1 MDEKQ
6 AARRIDQLTRELHRH
21 NELYHVHYRPEISD
35 AEYDR
40 LFHELKELEE
50 RFPDLKR
57 PDSPTQRVGGAP
69 LESLPKAAHLA
80 PMQSLDSSQD
90 EAALRRFDE
99 RLRNALGESSVTYV
113 VEPKFD
119 GASIEVVYEDGILV
133 RAVTRGDGVVGEAV
147 TENARTMRNLPLA
160 LDGKKRPAPRLLAL
174 RGEVLMYLD
183 DFERL
188 NESLIQ
194 DDEEPF
200 ANPRNASA
208 GALRQLDTRRTA
220 RLPLRIVLYDVLAAE
235 GDGFASQSDVR
246 QALVSWRLPVSD
258 RCQRVESID
267 GVLEFYGELERER
280 DHLPYEVDGIVL
292 KLDDLAA
299 REELGVTAHHPRW
312 AYAYK
317 FPPRKEVTVLDRVFW
332 SVGRTGVVTPVAL
345 LRPVDIG
352 GVTVSRAT
360 LHNLDE
366 LERKDVRPGDRVRIQ
381 RAGDV
386 IPQVVEVIPP
396 EPPSEAAGPSRS
408 AGPQATSPPGPRAS
422 ARPAGRGSARKQPA
436 RKRRGRRPK
445 PPKKCPSCGTPLE
458 ERRPFVVC
466 PNSFGCPA
474 QLVGRLVHFG
484 SRHALDVEGL
494 GGETAKL
501 LVENDLVRSL
511 PDLFEV
517 RAEQLIELE
526 GFAEKSANALVAAI
540 RRSVDGADLDRFLH
554 ALGIPEVGRAVARAL
569 AGHFGSFEALRQ
581 ASAEELQ
588 EVDGVGPKMAELIA
602 GFFAD
607 PDNAAVL
614 DRLLAGPVRLKSAPR
629 RIAAAGPLA
638 GKTFVFTGGLESMS
652 RDEAKARIEALGAK
666 AVGSVSKKTDY
677 VVVGDSPGSKA
688 DKARELGVEILD
700 EKQFVELT
708 SS

>member
-1 MDEKQ
+1 MKRAE
-6 AARRIDQLTRELHRH
+6 ARKRIDALTRELRH
-21 NELYHVHYRPEISD
+21 HDELYYVHDRPEIAD

-50 RFPDLKR
+50 EFPELR
-57 PDSPTQRVGGAP
+57 QPDSPTQRVGGKP
-69 LESLPKAAHLA
+69 LDSLPKAKHLA
-80 PMQSLDSSQD
+80 PMQSLDSSQE
-90 EAALRRFDE
+90 EAPLRRFDQ
-99 RLRNALGESSVTYV
+99 RLRDALGEVPVAYV

-119 GASIEVVYEDGILV
+119 GASIEVVYEDGVLV

-147 TENARTMRNLPLA
+147 TENARTIRNLPLR
-160 LDGKKRPAPRLLAL
+160 LEDGERAAPRLLAL
-174 RGEVLMYLD
+174 RGEVLMYLE

-188 NESLIQ
+188 NEGLIQ
-194 DDEEPF
+194 DGEEPF

-208 GALRQLDTRRTA
+208 GALRQLDTARTA
-220 RLPLRIVLYDVLAAE
+220 RLPLRIVLYDVLAVD
-235 GDGFASQSDVR
+235 GDRFASQWEVR
-246 QALVSWRLPVSD
+246 EALSAWHLPVAD
-258 RCQRVESID
+258 RCVRVESIEE
-267 GVLEFYGELERER
+267 VLEFYGELEEER
-280 DHLPYEVDGIVL
+280 DRLAYEVDGIVV

-299 REELGVTAHHPRW
+299 REEVGATSHHPRW
-312 AYAYK
+312 AYAHK
-317 FPPRKEVTVLDRVFW
+317 FPPRKEITVLDRIFW
-332 SVGRTGVVTPVAL
+332 SVGRTGVVTPVAM

-366 LERKDVRPGDRVRIQ
+366 LERKDVRPKDRVRIQ

-386 IPQVVEVIPP
+386 IPQVVEVVPP
-396 EPPSEAAGPSRS
+396 EPV
-408 AGPQATSPPGPRAS
+408 PGEKKR
-422 ARPAGRGSARKQPA
+422 
-436 RKRRGRRPK
+436 RRGRKPK

-494 GGETAKL
+494 GGETAML
-501 LVENDLVRSL
+501 LVEKGLVESL
-511 PDLFEV
+511 PDLFDV

-526 GFAEKSANALVAAI
+526 GFAEKSANALVEAI
-540 RRSVDGADLDRFLH
+540 RRAVDDADLDRFLH

-569 AGHFGSFEALRQ
+569 AGHFGSFEALRK
-581 ASAEELQ
+581 ATPEELQ

-607 PDNAAVL
+607 PDNAEVL
-614 DRLLAGPVRLKSAPR
+614 DRLLAGPVSLKSLPKR
-629 RIAAAGPLA
+629 AAVDGPLA
-638 GKTFVFTGGLESMS
+638 DKKFVFTGGLESLS
-652 RDEAKARIEALGAK
+652 RDEAKERIEALGAK

-677 VVVGDSPGSKA
+677 VIVGENPGSKA
-688 DKARELGVEILD
+688 DKARDLGVTVLSEEEFTALLND
-700 EKQFVELT
+700 
-708 SS
+708 S

>member
-1 MDEKQ
+1 MNRKQ
-6 AARRIDQLTRELHRH
+6 ATKRIEELTRELRRH
-21 NELYHVHYRPEISD
+21 DELYYVRDRPEISD

-50 RFPDLKR
+50 EFPGLR
-57 PDSPTQRVGGAP
+57 QPDSPTQRVGGKP
-69 LESLPKAAHLA
+69 LGSLPKAEHLA
-80 PMQSLDSSQD
+80 PMQSLDSSQE
-90 EAALRRFDE
+90 EAPLRRFDQ
-99 RLRNALGESSVTYV
+99 RLRDALGEVPVAYV

-119 GASIEVVYEDGILV
+119 GASIEVVYEDGVLV

-147 TENARTMRNLPLA
+147 TENARTIRNLPLR
-160 LDGKKRPAPRLLAL
+160 LEDGERAAPRLLAL
-174 RGEVLMYLD
+174 RGEVLMHLE

-194 DDEEPF
+194 DGEEPF

-208 GALRQLDTRRTA
+208 GALRQLDTMRTA
-220 RLPLRIVLYDVLAAE
+220 RLPLRIVLYDVLAVD
-235 GDGFASQSDVR
+235 GDRFASQWEVR
-246 QALVSWRLPVSD
+246 EALSAWQLPVAD
-258 RCQRVESID
+258 RCVRVESIEE
-267 GVLEFYGELERER
+267 VLEFYGELESER
-280 DHLPYEVDGIVL
+280 DRLAYEVDGIVV
-292 KLDDLAA
+292 KLDHLAA
-299 REELGVTAHHPRW
+299 REEVGATSHHPRW
-312 AYAYK
+312 AYAHK
-317 FPPRKEVTVLDRVFW
+317 FPPRKEITVLDRIFW
-332 SVGRTGVVTPVAL
+332 SVGRTGVVTPVAM

-366 LERKDVRPGDRVRIQ
+366 LERKDVRPKDRVRIQ

-386 IPQVVEVIPP
+386 IPQVVEVVPP
-396 EPPSEAAGPSRS
+396 EPA
-408 AGPQATSPPGPRAS
+408 PGEKKR
-422 ARPAGRGSARKQPA
+422 
-436 RKRRGRRPK
+436 RRGRKPK

-466 PNSFGCPA
+466 PNSFACPA

-494 GGETAKL
+494 GGETAML
-501 LVENDLVRSL
+501 LVEKGLIESL
-511 PDLFEV
+511 PDLFDV

-526 GFAEKSANALVAAI
+526 GFAEKSANALVEAI
-540 RRSVDGADLDRFLH
+540 RRAVDDADLDRFLH

-569 AGHFGSFEALRQ
+569 AGHFGSFEAVRE
-581 ASAEELQ
+581 ATPEELQ

-607 PDNAAVL
+607 PDNAEVL
-614 DRLLAGPVRLKSAPR
+614 DRLLAGPVSLKSLPR
-629 RIAAAGPLA
+629 RVAVDGPLA
-638 GKTFVFTGGLESMS
+638 GKKFVFTGGLESLS
-652 RDEAKARIEALGAK
+652 RDEAKERIEALGAK

-677 VVVGDSPGSKA
+677 VVVGENPGSKA
-688 DKARELGVEILD
+688 DKARDLGVEILD
-700 EKQFVELT
+700 EKQFMELT

>member
-1 MDEKQ
+1 M
-6 AARRIDQLTRELHRH
+6 TRELRRH
-21 NELYHVHYRPEISD
+21 DELYHVRDRPEISD

-50 RFPDLKR
+50 EFPDLR
-57 PDSPTQRVGGAP
+57 QPDSPTQRVGGKP
-69 LESLPKAAHLA
+69 LDSLPKAEHLA
-80 PMQSLDSSQD
+80 PMQSLDSSQE
-90 EAALRRFDE
+90 EAPLRRFDQ
-99 RLRNALGESSVTYV
+99 RLRDALGEVPVAYV

-119 GASIEVVYEDGILV
+119 GASIEVVYEDGVLV

-147 TENARTMRNLPLA
+147 TENARTIRNLPLR
-160 LDGKKRPAPRLLAL
+160 LEDGERAAPRLLAL
-174 RGEVLMYLD
+174 RGEVLMHLE

-194 DDEEPF
+194 DGEEPF

-208 GALRQLDTRRTA
+208 GALRQLDTMRTA
-220 RLPLRIVLYDVLAAE
+220 RLPLRIVLYDVLAAD
-235 GDGFASQSDVR
+235 GDRFASQWEVR
-246 QALVSWRLPVSD
+246 GALSAWHLPVAD
-258 RCQRVESID
+258 RCVRVESIEE
-267 GVLEFYGELERER
+267 VLEFYGELESER
-280 DHLPYEVDGIVL
+280 DRLAYEVDGIVV

-299 REELGVTAHHPRW
+299 REEVGATSHHPRW
-312 AYAYK
+312 AYAHK
-317 FPPRKEVTVLDRVFW
+317 FPPRKEITVLDRIFW
-332 SVGRTGVVTPVAL
+332 SVGRTGVVTPVAM

-366 LERKDVRPGDRVRIQ
+366 LERKDVRPKDRVRIQ

-386 IPQVVEVIPP
+386 IPQVVEVVPP
-396 EPPSEAAGPSRS
+396 EPV
-408 AGPQATSPPGPRAS
+408 PGEKKR
-422 ARPAGRGSARKQPA
+422 
-436 RKRRGRRPK
+436 RRGRKPK

-501 LVENDLVRSL
+501 LVEEGLVESL
-511 PDLFEV
+511 PDLFDV

-526 GFAEKSANALVAAI
+526 GFAEKSANALVEAI
-540 RRSVDGADLDRFLH
+540 RRAVDDADLDRFLH

-569 AGHFGSFEALRQ
+569 AGHFGSFEALRE
-581 ASAEELQ
+581 ATPEELQ

-607 PDNAAVL
+607 PDNAEVL
-614 DRLLAGPVRLKSAPR
+614 DRLLAGPVSLKSLPR
-629 RIAAAGPLA
+629 RTAVDGPLA
-638 GKTFVFTGGLESMS
+638 GKKFVFTGGLESLS
-652 RDEAKARIEALGAK
+652 RDEAKERIEALGAK

-677 VVVGDSPGSKA
+677 VVVGENPGSKA
-688 DKARELGVEILD
+688 DKARDLGVEILD
-700 EKQFVELT
+700 EKQFMELT

>member
-1 MDEKQ
+1 MNR
-6 AARRIDQLTRELHRH
+6 AAAQRRIEKLTRELHRH
-21 NELYHVHYRPEISD
+21 DELYYVHDRPEIAD

-50 RFPDLKR
+50 EFPELR
-57 PDSPTQRVGGAP
+57 QPDSPTQRVGGKP
-69 LESLPKAAHLA
+69 LDSLPKAEHLA
-80 PMQSLDSSQD
+80 PMQSLDSSQE
-90 EAALRRFDE
+90 EAPLRRFDQ
-99 RLRNALGESSVTYV
+99 RLRDALGEVPVAYV

-119 GASIEVVYEDGILV
+119 GASIEVVYEDGVLV

-147 TENARTMRNLPLA
+147 TENARTIRNLPLR
-160 LDGKKRPAPRLLAL
+160 LGDGKRAAPRLLAL
-174 RGEVLMYLD
+174 RGEVLMYLE

-188 NESLIQ
+188 NEGLIQ
-194 DDEEPF
+194 DGEEPF

-208 GALRQLDTRRTA
+208 GALRQLDTARTA
-220 RLPLRIVLYDVLAAE
+220 RLPLRIVLYDVLAVD
-235 GDGFASQSDVR
+235 GDRFARQWEVR
-246 QALVSWRLPVSD
+246 EALTAWDLPVAD
-258 RCQRVESID
+258 RCVRVESID
-267 GVLEFYGELERER
+267 EVLEFYGELEEER
-280 DHLPYEVDGIVL
+280 DRLAYEVDGIVA

-299 REELGVTAHHPRW
+299 REEVGATSHHPRW
-312 AYAYK
+312 AYAHK
-317 FPPRKEVTVLDRVFW
+317 FPPRKEITVLDRIFW
-332 SVGRTGVVTPVAL
+332 SVGRTGVVTPVAM

-366 LERKDVRPGDRVRIQ
+366 LERKDVRPKDRVRIQ

-386 IPQVVEVIPP
+386 IPQVVEVVPP
-396 EPPSEAAGPSRS
+396 EPK
-408 AGPQATSPPGPRAS
+408 PGEKKR
-422 ARPAGRGSARKQPA
+422 
-436 RKRRGRRPK
+436 RRGRKPK

-494 GGETAKL
+494 GGETAML
-501 LVENDLVRSL
+501 LVEKGLVESL
-511 PDLFEV
+511 PDLFDV

-526 GFAEKSANALVAAI
+526 GFAEKSANALVEAI
-540 RRSVDGADLDRFLH
+540 RRAVDDADLDRFLH

-569 AGHFGSFEALRQ
+569 AGHFGSFEAVRE
-581 ASAEELQ
+581 ATPEELQ

-607 PDNAAVL
+607 PDNTEVL
-614 DRLLAGPVRLKSAPR
+614 DRLLAGPVRLKSLPR
-629 RIAAAGPLA
+629 RAAVDGPLA
-638 GKTFVFTGGLESMS
+638 GKKFVFTGGLESLS
-652 RDEAKARIEALGAK
+652 RDEAKERIEALGAK

-677 VVVGDSPGSKA
+677 VVVGENPGSKA
-688 DKARELGVEILD
+688 DKARDLGVEILD